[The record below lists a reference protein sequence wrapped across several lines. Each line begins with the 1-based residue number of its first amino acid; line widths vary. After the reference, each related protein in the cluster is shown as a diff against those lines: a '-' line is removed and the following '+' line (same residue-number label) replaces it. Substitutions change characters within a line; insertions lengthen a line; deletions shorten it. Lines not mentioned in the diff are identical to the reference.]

1 MFKTILIYWFFVID
15 FITDIFITDIIACG
29 QSIVGGKLNLGFTI
43 TTMWVSGF
51 NFHACNHNR
60 YSIMHGSLLS
70 VLP

>member
-43 TTMWVSGF
+43 VG
-51 NFHACNHNR
+51 
-60 YSIMHGSLLS
+60 
-70 VLP
+70 